1 MTGDH
6 LEAVLKLAGVKS
18 EKDGWSALPV
28 GSTLTLHV
36 AHDGASMSIS
46 RVEAIRQDGD
56 LLYARNPKRELYAV
70 VRTDIFAVAV
80 DGEAT
85 AGKVTRRAGFG

>member
-18 EKDGWSALPV
+18 DKDGWSALPE
-28 GSTLTLHV
+28 GTTLTLHV

>member
-1 MTGDH
+1 
-6 LEAVLKLAGVKS
+6 
-18 EKDGWSALPV
+18 
-28 GSTLTLHV
+28 
-36 AHDGASMSIS
+36 MSIS

-70 VRTDIFAVAV
+70 VRTDIFAIAV

-85 AGKVTRRAGFG
+85 AGKVVRRAGFG

>member
-18 EKDGWSALPV
+18 EKDGWSALPE
-28 GSTLTLHV
+28 GTTLTLHV

-70 VRTDIFAVAV
+70 VRTDIFAIAV